1 MASNSGLNIYKAS
14 AGSGKTFL
22 LVGEYLKMLF
32 AQPKSY
38 RNILAVTFTNKAT
51 AEMKERILKELG
63 NLSKGSDSRYLEL
76 LKEFGS
82 EQKIRGK
89 AENILK
95 LILHDY
101 SRFSVM
107 TIDSFFQKVIRAFA
121 REIRLNA
128 SFRTEID
135 NRQALEE
142 AIDLLFQEIDDN
154 SLLMNWM
161 ILFLEE
167 NLEEG
172 RSWDFRQELLK
183 FGKEVEKEAFKIYG
197 DEFVES
203 LASKENLSRYVQ
215 EIKNVTRE
223 ADFRLRKIGQEAIEL
238 IVGSGMTID
247 QFKGGKNT
255 FVNIFN
261 KLVNGKFEAPTKT
274 ALEARDYPENWYKK
288 MDTPELKSQIEALY
302 HSGLNKLLNDAVMA
316 LTEEIPK
323 INSAQAILKNIYPFG
338 LLGNIALKIKEVLKD
353 NNTVLLSDSGRM
365 IGKIIEGNDTPFI
378 YEKVGLIY
386 HHFMLDEFQDT
397 SVQQWQNFKPLV
409 ENALASGYSS
419 LVVGDVK
426 QSIYRWR
433 NGDWNLLA
441 NQLVHDLSHQLVTEE
456 VLDKNWRSRKS
467 IVDFN
472 NTLFWSASAFLNRWF
487 EEESTGEQFDELHGV
502 IAQAY
507 GDPYQICSHP
517 GKPEGHVK
525 ITFVDAEEAKSKSGF
540 REKALVHL
548 AEQLEEVQ
556 KSGVKAGEITILVR
570 ENSEAGK
577 IAKALWERK
586 KNDPQPGCIYDVI
599 TSDTLKIGQSQVVR
613 FVVNFFRF
621 FTRKEPQ
628 KVRAE
633 ILYGYYWILKQ
644 EGLPEENEL
653 QIDLHGLFDP
663 GVPLP
668 ELFEKWLD
676 EDPNSEFVTGLLA
689 LPLYE
694 LAVSIVDHFELG
706 SIVGEKL
713 FLQAFLDMVLE
724 YGRDD
729 YGGIAGF
736 LDWWE
741 ANGSNKTLNLTNIQN
756 FIRISSIHQSKGLE
770 YPTVFI
776 PFCNWE
782 VGLNAHKLPYIW
794 SIPEIEPFSNLK
806 MVLLKCESSLRN
818 SIFSYDYN
826 KELLYSILDN
836 LNLLY
841 VAATRAVNNLFII
854 MPYKEEIKKP
864 GNVAELVQTLIEH
877 PLLLDSID
885 REKYS
890 DFGKSWDSDRKVF
903 ELGSLEINR
912 EQELSA
918 INNRPNEPL
927 LLSPSS
933 NRMKIRLHSK
943 DYFQLTGNRQVER
956 INKGTIMHQIF
967 EKIKTRK
974 DIGDAVSQM
983 VTSGSLNFGEGKAI
997 FAKIDELL
1005 QQEPFANWFSDQWR
1019 VLNER
1024 DILRVGESKH
1034 RPDRVL
1040 LKDNSAVVIDYKT
1053 GEKSDKDIRQM
1064 KGYLIDLQKMGYS
1077 SCEGNIWYLQKNE
1090 VVKVELST

>member
-1 MASNSGLNIYKAS
+1 MAANGGLNIYRAS

-63 NLSKGSDSRYLEL
+63 NLSNGSDSRYLEL
-76 LKEFGS
+76 LKEIGS
-82 EQKIRGK
+82 EQKIRWK
-89 AENILK
+89 ATDILK

-142 AIDLLFQEIDDN
+142 AIDLLFQEIEDN

-161 ILFLEE
+161 VLFLEE

-183 FGKEVEKEAFKIYG
+183 FGKEVEKEAFKVYG

-215 EIKNVTRE
+215 EIKKVTRE
-223 ADFRLRKIGQEAIEL
+223 ADIRLRKIGQEAIEL
-238 IVGSGMTID
+238 IGGSGMNID

-261 KLVNGKFEAPTKT
+261 KLVNGKFEMPTKT
-274 ALEARDYPENWYKK
+274 ALEARDCPENWYKK
-288 MDTPELKSQIEALY
+288 TDSQELKSQIEAIY
-302 HSGLNKLLNDAVMA
+302 HRGLNRLLNEAIMA
-316 LTEEIPK
+316 LADEIPK

-338 LLGNIALKIKEVLKD
+338 LLGNIALKIREVLKE

-397 SVQQWQNFKPLV
+397 SVQQWSNFKPLV

-441 NQLVHDLSHQLVTEE
+441 NRLATDLSHQLVNKEE
-456 VLDKNWRSRKS
+456 LKENWRSRKN

-472 NTLFWSASAFLNRWF
+472 NTLFWKASVFLNSWF
-487 EEESTGEQFDELHGV
+487 EEETTGEQFDELHGV

-507 GDPYQICSHP
+507 GDPSQICKHP
-517 GKPEGHVK
+517 GKPEGYVK
-525 ITFVDAEEAKSKSGF
+525 ITFVDAEEAKYKSGF

-548 AEQLEEVQ
+548 IGQLEKVQ
-556 KSGVKAGEITILVR
+556 KSGVKAEEITILVR
-570 ENSEAGK
+570 ENSEAGM

-586 KNDPQPGCIYDVI
+586 KSDPQPSCIYDVI

-633 ILYGYYWILKQ
+633 ILYGYYRILKQ
-644 EGLPEENEL
+644 EGMTSGDEW

-663 GVPLP
+663 AAPLP

-676 EDPNSEFVTGLLA
+676 EDSNSEFITGLLA

-724 YGRDD
+724 YGRED

-736 LDWWE
+736 LVWWD
-741 ANGSNKTLNLTNIQN
+741 ASGGNKTLNLTNIQN

-782 VGLNAHKLPYIW
+782 VGLNARKLPYIW
-794 SIPEIEPFSNLK
+794 SVPEIEPFSNLK
-806 MVLLKCESSLRN
+806 MVLLKCESSLKN

-841 VAATRAVNNLFII
+841 VAATRAINNLFII
-854 MPYKEEIKKP
+854 MPYKEEI
-864 GNVAELVQTLIEH
+864 
-877 PLLLDSID
+877 
-885 REKYS
+885 
-890 DFGKSWDSDRKVF
+890 
-903 ELGSLEINR
+903 
-912 EQELSA
+912 
-918 INNRPNEPL
+918 
-927 LLSPSS
+927 
-933 NRMKIRLHSK
+933 
-943 DYFQLTGNRQVER
+943 
-956 INKGTIMHQIF
+956 
-967 EKIKTRK
+967 
-974 DIGDAVSQM
+974 
-983 VTSGSLNFGEGKAI
+983 
-997 FAKIDELL
+997 
-1005 QQEPFANWFSDQWR
+1005 
-1019 VLNER
+1019 
-1024 DILRVGESKH
+1024 
-1034 RPDRVL
+1034 
-1040 LKDNSAVVIDYKT
+1040 
-1053 GEKSDKDIRQM
+1053 
-1064 KGYLIDLQKMGYS
+1064 
-1077 SCEGNIWYLQKNE
+1077 
-1090 VVKVELST
+1090 